1 MDGRVQ
7 IVDESKNWNDVSSDQ
22 DYANKWFISKK
33 DDSEYMNS
41 IKPYVTTILKE
52 AIKPT
57 EQRSVTL
64 QTSKLLTST
73 DDNLFNNQSEITEV
87 KKVTHD
93 GSDGRSGTPVKMTW
107 DNSTHFN
114 TANSEQITIIPS
126 TGKNKNYVIPTIIT
140 ITAIVIL
147 GVGVFFIKKFVI
159 DKNK

>member
-57 EQRSVTL
+57 EKRSVTL

-87 KKVTHD
+87 KKTN
-93 GSDGRSGTPVKMTW
+93 GFSTGTPVKMRW
-107 DNSTHFN
+107 DNGQNRFN
-114 TANSEQITIIPS
+114 VANAEVVTIVPS
-126 TGKNKNYVIPTIIT
+126 TGENRNYVIPTIIT
-140 ITAIVIL
+140 TVAIAIL
-147 GVGVFFIKKFVI
+147 GIGVFLIKKFVI
-159 DKNK
+159 DINK

>member
-1 MDGRVQ
+1 
-7 IVDESKNWNDVSSDQ
+7 
-22 DYANKWFISKK
+22 
-33 DDSEYMNS
+33 MNS
-41 IKPYVTTILKE
+41 IKTYVTTILKE

-126 TGKNKNYVIPTIIT
+126 TGENRNYVIPTIIT
-140 ITAIVIL
+140 TVAIAIL
-147 GVGVFFIKKFVI
+147 GIGVFLIKKFAI